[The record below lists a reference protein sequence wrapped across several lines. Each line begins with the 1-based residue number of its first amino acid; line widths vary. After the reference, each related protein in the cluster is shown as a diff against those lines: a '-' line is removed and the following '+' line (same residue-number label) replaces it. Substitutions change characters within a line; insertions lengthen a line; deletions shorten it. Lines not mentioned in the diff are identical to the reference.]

1 MRGLRTIAIV
11 ALLFAGAMSPAV
23 ATGTLSFEGG
33 GYLIDMEIGH
43 DVGLV
48 ISTVRFHRPGDRMW
62 VTLVRRNLTIENFD
76 TRRRILV
83 MHYRGSQGPDAV
95 DPFTLLVHGQQAV
108 LETGGRKI
116 ASKFSWE
123 M

>member
-1 MRGLRTIAIV
+1 MRGLRSIAIV

-62 VTLVRRNLTIENFD
+62 ATLVRRNLTIETFD

-83 MHYRGSQGPDAV
+83 MHYRDSQGPDAV
-95 DPFTLLVHGQQAV
+95 DPFTLSVHGQQAV
-108 LETGGRKI
+108 LETSGRKI